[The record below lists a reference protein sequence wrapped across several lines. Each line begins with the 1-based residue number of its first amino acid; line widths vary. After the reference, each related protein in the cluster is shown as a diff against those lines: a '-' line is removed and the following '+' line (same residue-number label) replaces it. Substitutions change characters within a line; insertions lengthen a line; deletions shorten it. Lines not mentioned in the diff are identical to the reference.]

1 MLLKGLLN
9 NFNTDRQQQLYSNS
23 LSTFF
28 FGAATIF
35 ILICLRGTTKTFN
48 HEPAYC

>member
-1 MLLKGLLN
+1 MLLKGVLN

-28 FGAATIF
+28 
-35 ILICLRGTTKTFN
+35 LRGSNYIHSHLFERN
-48 HEPAYC
+48 N